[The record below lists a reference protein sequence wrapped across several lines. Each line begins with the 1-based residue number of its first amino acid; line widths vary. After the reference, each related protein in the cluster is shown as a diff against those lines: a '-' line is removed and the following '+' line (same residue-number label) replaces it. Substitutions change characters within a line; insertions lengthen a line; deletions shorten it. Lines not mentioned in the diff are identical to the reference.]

1 MRDKLAIAVLFLVAT
16 ACVTVSPGSDRVV
29 HTYVLQPAPQIVRAS
44 APCDDTLLVSP
55 PRALTGHDSRRML
68 YTEQPYE
75 LRHFVYNEWSDRP
88 AVMLEPLIVQAMEST
103 GRFRAVVGISNGI
116 MPDFRLDTRIVGMY
130 QDFST
135 DPSLARVTLRFQLID
150 LDERTVLA
158 TSLFE
163 EVEPAPSDDPYGGV
177 IAINVALTRV
187 LERAAQFVYDVQLP
201 DHRSTVF

>member
-1 MRDKLAIAVLFLVAT
+1 MRNKTAVAILFVAAT

-29 HTYVLQPAPQIVRAS
+29 RTYVLQPEPQILRAS
-44 APCDDTLLVSP
+44 APYEDVLMVSTP
-55 PRALTGHDSRRML
+55 QALTGHDSRRML
-68 YTEQPYE
+68 YTEQTYE

-88 AVMLEPLIVQAMEST
+88 AVMLEPLIIQAIEAT

-116 MPDFRLDTRIVGMY
+116 KPDLRLDTRVVRLF

-135 DPSLARVTLRFQLID
+135 DPSLALVTLRFQIID

-158 TSLFE
+158 TGVFE

-177 IAINVALTRV
+177 VAINIALTRV
-187 LERAAQFVYDVQLP
+187 LERAAQFVYDVDIP
-201 DHRSTVF
+201 RHF